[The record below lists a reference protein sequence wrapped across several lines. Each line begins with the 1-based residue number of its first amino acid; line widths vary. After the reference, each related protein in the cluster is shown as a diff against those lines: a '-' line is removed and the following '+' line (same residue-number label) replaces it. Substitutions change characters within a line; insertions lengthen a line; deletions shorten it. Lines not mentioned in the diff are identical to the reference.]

1 MYKRPKT
8 LKKLMTHYCPGCG
21 HGIVHKLVAEVID
34 ELKIQD
40 KTIGVAPI
48 GCAVF
53 IYNYL
58 DVDFI
63 EPPHG
68 RGPAAATGLK
78 RYMPNKIIFTYQGDG
93 DLACIGTSEIIHAA
107 NRGEK
112 ITVIFIN
119 NGVYGMTG
127 GQMAPTTLT
136 GQKTTTSP
144 YGRGDSEGKP
154 IRMLKML
161 ASLDTPSYIER
172 TTIID
177 PANIIKTKAAI
188 KKAFQ
193 YQINNTCFSIV
204 EVISNCPINWK
215 MSPLESLDFIKNK
228 VLSVYPL
235 GILKEPK
242 ILNEVSKIK

>member
-8 LKKLMTHYCPGCG
+8 LKNIINHYCPGCG
-21 HGIVHKLVAEVID
+21 HSLVHKLVAEVID
-34 ELKIQD
+34 ELGIQD

-68 RGPAAATGLK
+68 RGPAAATGIK
-78 RYMPNKIIFTYQGDG
+78 RYMPDKIVFTYQGDG
-93 DLACIGTSEIIHAA
+93 DLAGIGTSEIIHTA

-112 ITVIFIN
+112 LTVIFIN

-144 YGRGDSEGKP
+144 YGRGKSEGKP
-154 IRMLKML
+154 IRILEML
-161 ASLDTPSYIER
+161 AQLDTEAYIER

-177 PANIIKTKAAI
+177 PANIIKTKTAI

-204 EVISNCPINWK
+204 EVISNCPTNWK
-215 MSPLESLDFIKNK
+215 LTPLESFDFIKK
-228 VLSVYPL
+228 EVLPVYPL
-235 GILKEPK
+235 GVLKEPK
-242 ILNEVSKIK
+242 VSK